1 MDSTSPPVAIVMGS
15 QSDWET
21 MKEAR
26 DVLAELGVETD
37 TRIVSAHRT
46 PDRLYQ
52 FARTAKAAG
61 RKVIVA
67 GAGGAAHLPGM
78 IASLT
83 TLPVLG
89 VPRFVGRPVR
99 RGFAAF
105 HRADAGR
112 CAGRNPGHRQ
122 GRREE
127 CRIAGGFHSCV
138 ERRPDR
144 CGAGGVAAGAD
155 RRRRRNAGLTAAAG
169 PDAPMPPGSVI
180 GILGGGQLGRMIAL
194 AAAPMGYRCAVLT
207 PEADS
212 PASQVAWQTV
222 VAPYDNAEALDR
234 FASLSDVVTLE
245 FENVPAA
252 TVTALAARVQTAPQD
267 RVLAV
272 TQDRLKEKTLARD
285 AGLATV
291 AFAAVDKG
299 DLSAMTETIGFPAI
313 LKTRRMGYDG
323 KGQRRVESLEA
334 GEEACRALGDSLIA
348 EAVCPFDK
356 ELSVIVARSARGEIS
371 AFDAVENEHENHILR
386 TTWAPARVPDAVRQE
401 AGAAACR
408 LAERLSLVGLLAV
421 EFFWSPESGAVGQR
435 NGAAPAQ
442 FRPLDDR
449 SLPHQP
455 SSSSLSGR
463 SAACPLGD
471 PGRRFD
477 AVMTN
482 ILGSEAENWTNS
494 IADPAVHLH
503 LYGKAETR
511 SGRKMGHV
519 TRLLPRRKAPAGRA

>member
-1 MDSTSPPVAIVMGS
+1 
-15 QSDWET
+15 
-21 MKEAR
+21 
-26 DVLAELGVETD
+26 
-37 TRIVSAHRT
+37 
-46 PDRLYQ
+46 
-52 FARTAKAAG
+52 
-61 RKVIVA
+61 
-67 GAGGAAHLPGM
+67 
-78 IASLT
+78 
-83 TLPVLG
+83 
-89 VPRFVGRPVR
+89 
-99 RGFAAF
+99 
-105 HRADAGR
+105 
-112 CAGRNPGHRQ
+112 
-122 GRREE
+122 
-127 CRIAGGFHSCV
+127 
-138 ERRPDR
+138 
-144 CGAGGVAAGAD
+144 
-155 RRRRRNAGLTAAAG
+155 
-169 PDAPMPPGSVI
+169 MPPGSVI

-222 VAPYDNAEALDR
+222 VAPYDDAEALAR
-234 FASLSDVVTLE
+234 FAGLSDVVTLE

-252 TVTALAARVQTAPQD
+252 TVTALAARVRTAPQD

-291 AFAAVDKG
+291 AFAAVDNG

-334 GEEACRALGDSLIA
+334 GREACRALGDSLIA

-356 ELSVIVARSARGEIS
+356 ELSVIVARSARGEIR

-421 EFFWSPESGAVGQR
+421 EFFWSPEAGLSVNEMAPRPHNSGHWTIEACR
-435 NGAAPAQ
+435 TSQ
-442 FRPLDDR
+442 FEQLVRAICGL
-449 SLPHQP
+449 
-455 SSSSLSGR
+455 
-463 SAACPLGD
+463 PLGD

-482 ILGSEAENWTNS
+482 ILGSEAESWTNS
-494 IADPAVHLH
+494 TADPAAHLH

-519 TRLLPRRKAPAGRA
+519 TRLLPRRKTSRRPEGLECPTAGSPAGSACAAHCSASWRRRSCTTPSPASSGSSAPSRRTTFSARIERGVPEGADTPARLAGARPNPCAKPPSPTARRADICSPSTRGFVLRDEVSRRDSADRSSTSPQDEGLCWLNTFSFILRRPLRRREAPSRNGCLEGRKLG

>member
-1 MDSTSPPVAIVMGS
+1 
-15 QSDWET
+15 
-21 MKEAR
+21 
-26 DVLAELGVETD
+26 
-37 TRIVSAHRT
+37 
-46 PDRLYQ
+46 
-52 FARTAKAAG
+52 
-61 RKVIVA
+61 
-67 GAGGAAHLPGM
+67 
-78 IASLT
+78 
-83 TLPVLG
+83 
-89 VPRFVGRPVR
+89 
-99 RGFAAF
+99 
-105 HRADAGR
+105 
-112 CAGRNPGHRQ
+112 
-122 GRREE
+122 
-127 CRIAGGFHSCV
+127 
-138 ERRPDR
+138 
-144 CGAGGVAAGAD
+144 
-155 RRRRRNAGLTAAAG
+155 
-169 PDAPMPPGSVI
+169 MPPGSVI

-194 AAAPMGYRCAVLT
+194 AAAPLGYRCAVLT

-222 VAPYDNAEALDR
+222 VAPYDDAEALAR
-234 FASLSDVVTLE
+234 FAGLSDVVTLE

-356 ELSVIVARSARGEIS
+356 ELSVIVARSARGEIR

-421 EFFWSPESGAVGQR
+421 EFFWSPEAGLSVNEMAPRPHNSGHWTIEACR
-435 NGAAPAQ
+435 TSQ
-442 FRPLDDR
+442 FEQLVRAICGL
-449 SLPHQP
+449 
-455 SSSSLSGR
+455 
-463 SAACPLGD
+463 PLGD

-519 TRLLPRRKAPAGRA
+519 TRLLPRRNAPAGRA